1 MSAAGPAAAAR
12 AHDLLR
18 QAGELHRLGRVGEA
32 IPLFQ
37 QSLAL
42 APEVAEGW
50 NELAYALHAD
60 GRHAEAVEA
69 FGRALA
75 QQVERPHE
83 AHLQRAVLFADHLRR
98 DDDAHREL
106 QDAIALQPDYLPALL
121 NLGNLHEQRG
131 ERASAL
137 ACYDRILADASLAQR
152 SDATL
157 RWVALARS
165 AIMRPAV
172 DRDDPLLG
180 RLQAAADAAGSNHH
194 VRANLLFALGQ
205 CLDRIGDYA
214 QAFEAFAKGNRC
226 LMRQSGRLYDRQ
238 HAVRLTDAFIAA
250 FPDARARVD
259 ATARAGATPL
269 FICGMF
275 RSGSTLLEQV
285 LAAHPQVVAGG
296 ERDWLLRTAAQ
307 RMAPFPA
314 SMARLDAAR
323 EAALADEYAAHL
335 AALFPAAASGMYIT
349 DKRPDNF
356 LLIGLIKRLFP
367 AARIV
372 HTIRNPL
379 DNGLSV
385 FMQHLNLQ
393 VAAYA
398 GDLGDIGHYY
408 GEYRRLMAH
417 WKSLHADS
425 IFDFDYDA
433 FVRDPRP
440 ALERL
445 FGFLGL
451 DWDERCMEFHA
462 QRSTVKTA
470 SYWQVR
476 RPLYG
481 EASGRWRNY
490 RDNLGPLVQALRAAG
505 VEIPEA
511 PL

>member
-1 MSAAGPAAAAR
+1 MTAAAPQAR
-12 AHDLLR
+12 EVLR
-18 QAGELHRLGRVGEA
+18 LASDLHRQGLLEEA

-37 QSLAL
+37 QALGL
-42 APEVAEGW
+42 APDAAEAW
-50 NELAYALHAD
+50 NELAYALMAA
-60 GRHAEAVEA
+60 GRHAEAADA
-69 FGRALA
+69 FGCALQHGVA
-75 QQVERPHE
+75 SPHE

-98 DDDAHREL
+98 DDEAQVEL
-106 QDAIALQPDYLPALL
+106 LAALALKPDYLPALL

-131 ERASAL
+131 DRAGAL
-137 ACYDRILADASLAQR
+137 ACYDRILADASLAQG

-205 CLDRIGDYA
+205 CRDRLGDYA
-214 QAFEAFAKGNRC
+214 LAFEAFAKGNRC
-226 LMRQSGRLYDRQ
+226 LMRQSGRLYDRRQ
-238 HAVRLTDAFIAA
+238 SARLTDAFIAA

-275 RSGSTLLEQV
+275 RSGSTLIEQV

-356 LLIGLIKRLFP
+356 QLIGLIKRLFP
-367 AARIV
+367 TARIV

-417 WKSLHADS
+417 WKSLYSDS

-451 DWDERCMEFHA
+451 DWDERCMEFHT
-462 QRSTVKTA
+462 QRNTVKTA

-481 EASGRWRNY
+481 AASGRWRHY
-490 RDNLGPLVQALRAAG
+490 REHLGPLVQALRSAG
-505 VEIPEA
+505 VGIAETPV
-511 PL
+511 

>member
-1 MSAAGPAAAAR
+1 MTAADDAAASQAR
-12 AHDLLR
+12 GVLA
-18 QAGELHRLGRVGEA
+18 QASALHRAGRIAES
-32 IPLFQ
+32 IPLFIQ
-37 QSLAL
+37 AL
-42 APEVAEGW
+42 AQDPRHAEGW
-50 NELAYALHAD
+50 NELAHALKSE
-60 GRHAEAVEA
+60 GRYSESVDA
-69 FGRALA
+69 FGRALTE
-75 QQVERPHE
+75 QVERPYE
-83 AHLQRAVLFADHLRR
+83 AHLQRAVLYADHLRR
-98 DDDAHREL
+98 DDQAQIEL
-106 QDAIALQPDYLPALL
+106 QAAIALKPDYLPALL
-121 NLGNLHEQRG
+121 NLGNLYEQRG
-131 ERASAL
+131 EREPAL
-137 ACYDRILADASLAQR
+137 ACYDRILADASLAMG

-180 RLQAAADAAGSNHH
+180 RLQAAADAAGSDHH

-205 CLDRIGDYA
+205 CRDRIGDYTL
-214 QAFEAFAKGNRC
+214 AFEAFAKGNRC
-226 LMRQSGRLYDRQ
+226 LIRQSGRLYDRQ

-250 FPDARARVD
+250 FPGACARVD

-285 LAAHPQVVAGG
+285 LAGHPEVVAGG

-314 SMARLDAAR
+314 SMATLDAAR
-323 EAALADEYAAHL
+323 ETALADEYAAHL

-372 HTIRNPL
+372 HTVRNPL

-385 FMQHLNLQ
+385 FMHHLNLQ

-398 GDLGDIGHYY
+398 GDLGEIGHHY

-417 WKSLHADS
+417 WKSLYPDS

-433 FVRDPRP
+433 FVREPRP
-440 ALERL
+440 MLERL
-445 FGFLGL
+445 FRFLGL

-490 RDNLGPLVQALRAAG
+490 RGDLGPLAQALRAAG

-511 PL
+511 L

>member
-1 MSAAGPAAAAR
+1 MSAAHDPATSQAR
-12 AHDLLR
+12 ELMG
-18 QAGELHRLGRVGEA
+18 QASALHRQGRVA
-32 IPLFQ
+32 PSIPLFAQ
-37 QSLAL
+37 ALAL
-42 APEVAEGW
+42 DPRHAEGW
-50 NELAYALHAD
+50 NELGHALQSE
-60 GRHAEAVEA
+60 GRYAEAVDA
-69 FGRALA
+69 FGSALE
-75 QQVERPHE
+75 QRVERAHE
-83 AHLQRAVLFADHLRR
+83 VHLQRAVLYADHLRR
-98 DDDAHREL
+98 DDAAQAEL
-106 QDAIALQPDYLPALL
+106 QAAIALKPDYLPALL

-131 ERASAL
+131 ERAQAL
-137 ACYDRILADASLAQR
+137 ACYDRILADATLAHN

-180 RLQAAADAAGSNHH
+180 RLQAAADAAGSDHH

-205 CLDRIGDYA
+205 CWDRLRDRA

-226 LMRQSGRLYDRQ
+226 LLRQSGRLYDRQ
-238 HAVRLTDAFIAA
+238 HAARLTDAFIAA
-250 FPDARARVD
+250 FPDARLHIDRARRV
-259 ATARAGATPL
+259 GATPL

-275 RSGSTLLEQV
+275 RSGSTLIEQV

-335 AALFPAAASGMYIT
+335 AQLFPSAATGMYIT

-356 LLIGLIKRLFP
+356 QLIGLIKRLFP
-367 AARIV
+367 TARIV
-372 HTIRNPL
+372 HTTRNPL

-417 WKSLHADS
+417 WKSLYADS

-433 FVRDPRP
+433 FVRDPKP
-440 ALERL
+440 ALQRL
-445 FGFLGL
+445 LAFLGL
-451 DWDERCMEFHA
+451 EWDERCMEFHA
-462 QRSTVKTA
+462 QRNTVKTA

-490 RDNLGPLVQALRAAG
+490 RENLGPLVQALRSAG
-505 VEIPEA
+505 VVIDDTQ
-511 PL
+511 